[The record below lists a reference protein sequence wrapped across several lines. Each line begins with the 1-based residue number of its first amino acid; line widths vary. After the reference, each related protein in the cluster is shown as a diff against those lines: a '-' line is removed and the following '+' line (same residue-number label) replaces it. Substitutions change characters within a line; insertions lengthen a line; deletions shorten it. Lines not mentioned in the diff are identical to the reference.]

1 MSPSSVVRGI
11 AHRIGRSGGRIRV
24 GLETV
29 GSVVARAWHRAHR
42 GHRPQQPISWPSRRT
57 ISPMTPRE
65 LVLLMEHARLV
76 NASYPDDEARQ
87 AFIAL
92 LQKQLRESECQA
104 LEDSPLS
111 REL

>member
-1 MSPSSVVRGI
+1 
-11 AHRIGRSGGRIRV
+11 
-24 GLETV
+24 
-29 GSVVARAWHRAHR
+29 
-42 GHRPQQPISWPSRRT
+42 
-57 ISPMTPRE
+57 MTPRE